1 MHNLLKFIT
10 LSIFVISFTACGSG
24 DSSSQSNS
32 SDINNINDVKYS
44 IDYKGLYF
52 YAQNTPL
59 SAYKLQALSD
69 AEFNELNS
77 TTQIQVADK
86 LLSSLF
92 FGYSSQ
98 ELNEKIAKGTFL
110 TDLAKNLQKDTT
122 DKSWLEAYI
131 KDENIFTQNQNEQEA
146 LDILTRFYAAKELD
160 RYFFHN
166 WIAYILTQTIMF
178 SPAYELESSHNPNI
192 ARVYNRL
199 VFSLEEEFSLAY
211 ISYIHMMSEDNW
223 RRFRSPEDNGREMLE
238 IFTNDRDDSKVPL
251 AGKAL
256 QNWKLNRDNDTL
268 VVTLNEN
275 REALNLFN
283 TTIYNGDD
291 FYREMVKSEA
301 FENTVVQRLVSF
313 FFTDSSRST
322 ITSVSNSILQSNP
335 KSWQDILTQILFSK
349 EYLLH
354 TSRAKSAE
362 ETFFSLSKKLAVKH
376 RKTTIYYFKYA
387 LEAMHQASM
396 KYKLG
401 KIKRV
406 PLDTLSFANYHK
418 SVRDELLLRRSD
430 PKYSDDYNAW
440 QRQGW
445 SDSFIADENFG
456 YNYQDEEASL
466 VSFINY
472 LFVYTISREANT
484 QELEMLKRHMLKE
497 KNGVMVLH
505 SAYDMFTDRDNRES
519 RKRNIAYTVLD
530 YLSRVDAMYTYKEV
544 N

>member
-59 SAYKLQALSD
+59 SGYKLQALSD

-376 RKTTIYYFKYA
+376 RKTTIYSFKYA